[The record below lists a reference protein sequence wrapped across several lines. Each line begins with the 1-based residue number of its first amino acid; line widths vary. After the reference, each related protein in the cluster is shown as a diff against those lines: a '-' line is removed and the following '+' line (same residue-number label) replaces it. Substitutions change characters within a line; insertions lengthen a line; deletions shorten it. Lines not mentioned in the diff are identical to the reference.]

1 MNQTTLQKYP
11 YHFEVEYQ
19 EENETF
25 KSGGISYAVDW
36 EEAATDIK
44 LTYDNIISMYIE
56 FFDSLSLNFPV
67 ETARKLK
74 EFIVNENQF

>member
-1 MNQTTLQKYP
+1 MNTLSKYP
-11 YHFEVEYQ
+11 YYFEVEYQ
-19 EENETF
+19 EDGEETL
-25 KSGGISYAVDW
+25 KSGGISYAVSW

-56 FFDSLSLNFPV
+56 FFDSLNLTFPV

-74 EFIVNENQF
+74 EFVKNENQY